1 MRHFTNSTTSV
12 DIFRITSPV
21 ARILIFSLITDQRD
35 AAAVFERLATSLV
48 SSEIQHVIFTTY
60 ERDQDS
66 ESKNSM
72 HIHLA
77 SSEFP
82 LLTQVQIHSLKSWRH
97 RLKTNKF
104 MRQYGEELNQIRAFH
119 LSRPFKEL

>member
-1 MRHFTNSTTSV
+1 MRHFRNSTTSA

-35 AAAVFERLATSLV
+35 AAAVFERLATSLAGNG
-48 SSEIQHVIFTTY
+48 IQYAIFTTY
-60 ERDQDS
+60 ERDQES

-77 SSEFP
+77 SLESP
-82 LLTQVQIHSLKSWRH
+82 LLTQVQIHSPNSWRH

-104 MRQYGEELNQIRAFH
+104 MRQSGEELNLIRAFH
-119 LSRPFKEL
+119 LSRLFKEL